1 MTLAIN
7 PSALAG
13 AALCLAA
20 FATPTAMAGNDSIG
34 MRVVRDPV
42 SGQLRAPT
50 HEEFKAMQDE
60 EKAARAAARTPATA
74 AAEAAAAPVRVQGPG
89 GAKGVRAGDAF
100 LSYAVVTRQADGSLD
115 TACVTGAEAAEK
127 LVLAKPAAATSA
139 AKSTKKGHDHDHQ

>member
-7 PSALAG
+7 PLALAG

-20 FATPTAMAGNDSIG
+20 FATPAAMAGNDSIG

-42 SGQLRAPT
+42 TGVLRAPT

-60 EKAARAAARTPATA
+60 EKAARAAARTPSTA
-74 AAEAAAAPVRVQGPG
+74 AAEAAAAPVRIQGAN

-100 LSYAVVTRQADGSLD
+100 LSYSVVTRQADGSLD

-127 LVLAKPAAATSA
+127 IVLAKPTAATSA
-139 AKSTKKGHDHDHQ
+139 KASKKGHDHDHQ